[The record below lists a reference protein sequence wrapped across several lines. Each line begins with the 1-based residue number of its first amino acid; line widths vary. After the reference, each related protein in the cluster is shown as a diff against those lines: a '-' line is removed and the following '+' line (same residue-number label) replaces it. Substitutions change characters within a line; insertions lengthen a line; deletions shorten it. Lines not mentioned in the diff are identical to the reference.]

1 MAIIIVGPVAGKHHE
16 GTTMPKVIDI
26 LKKKNDI
33 SPEVAFFIVTGRRLG
48 WVQGATRLA
57 LLHYCSRL

>member
-26 LKKKNDI
+26 LKKKMI
-33 SPEVAFFIVTGRRLG
+33 FL
-48 WVQGATRLA
+48 QK
-57 LLHYCSRL
+57 

>member
-26 LKKKNDI
+26 LKKNAI
-33 SPEVAFFIVTGRRLG
+33 SPEVAFFIVTGR
-48 WVQGATRLA
+48 
-57 LLHYCSRL
+57 